1 MSTKSDVTNF
11 LQLGAKYELI
21 LTGLFDEVTNQRKD
35 VGKFKSN
42 LKNGLESIDRY
53 VKEIESALES
63 FAKLELSVID
73 GLKKVDLSYD
83 QVQDIQMK
91 VLELGRS
98 FQIVSNDLERL
109 GINLSCAQAE
119 VKKQNLINRYLYFFI
134 GVNLIA
140 VTFLFVI
147 RL

>member
-35 VGKFKSN
+35 VSKFKSN
-42 LKNGLESIDRY
+42 LKGGLESIDRY

-140 VTFLFVI
+140 VTFLLVI

>member
-140 VTFLFVI
+140 VTFLLVI

>member
-35 VGKFKSN
+35 VSKFKSN
-42 LKNGLESIDRY
+42 LKAGLESIDRY

-83 QVQDIQMK
+83 QVQDIQIK
-91 VLELGRS
+91 VLELGIS

-140 VTFLFVI
+140 VTFLLVI

>member
-35 VGKFKSN
+35 VSKFKSN

-83 QVQDIQMK
+83 QVQDIQIK

-109 GINLSCAQAE
+109 GLNLSCAQAE

-140 VTFLFVI
+140 VTFLLVI

>member
-83 QVQDIQMK
+83 QVQDIQIK

-109 GINLSCAQAE
+109 GLNLSCAQAE

-140 VTFLFVI
+140 VTFLLVI

>member
-35 VGKFKSN
+35 VSKFKSN

-98 FQIVSNDLERL
+98 FQIVSNDIERL

-140 VTFLFVI
+140 VTFLLVI

>member
-35 VGKFKSN
+35 VSKFKSN
-42 LKNGLESIDRY
+42 LKAGLESIDRY
-53 VKEIESALES
+53 VKEIESALNS
-63 FAKLELSVID
+63 FAKLELSVVD
-73 GLKKVDLSYD
+73 GLKKVDFSYD
-83 QVQDIQMK
+83 QVQAIQMK
-91 VLELGRS
+91 VLELGNS
-98 FQIVSNDLERL
+98 LQIVSSDLERL
-109 GINLSCAQAE
+109 GLNLSCAQAE
-119 VKKQNLINRYLYFFI
+119 VKKQNLINKYFYFFI

-140 VTFLFVI
+140 VTFLLVI

>member
-35 VGKFKSN
+35 VSKFKSN

-140 VTFLFVI
+140 VTFLLVI

>member
-35 VGKFKSN
+35 VSKFKSN
-42 LKNGLESIDRY
+42 LKAGLESIDRY
-53 VKEIESALES
+53 VKEIESALNS
-63 FAKLELSVID
+63 FAKLELSVVD

-140 VTFLFVI
+140 VTFLLVI

>member
-140 VTFLFVI
+140 VTFLLVI
-147 RL
+147 SL

>member
-35 VGKFKSN
+35 VGEFKSN

-140 VTFLFVI
+140 VTFLLVI

>member
-35 VGKFKSN
+35 VSKFKSN
-42 LKNGLESIDRY
+42 LKAGLESIDRY
-53 VKEIESALES
+53 VKEIESALNS
-63 FAKLELSVID
+63 FAKLELSVVD

-83 QVQDIQMK
+83 QVQAIQMK
-91 VLELGRS
+91 VLELGNS
-98 FQIVSNDLERL
+98 LQIVSNDLERL
-109 GINLSCAQAE
+109 GLNLSCAQAE
-119 VKKQNLINRYLYFFI
+119 VKKQNLINKYFYFFI
-134 GVNLIA
+134 GMNLIA
-140 VTFLFVI
+140 VTFLLVI

>member
-109 GINLSCAQAE
+109 GLNLSCAQAE

-140 VTFLFVI
+140 VTFLLVI

>member
-21 LTGLFDEVTNQRKD
+21 LTGLFDEVTNQRED
-35 VGKFKSN
+35 VNNFKSN
-42 LKNGLESIDRY
+42 LKDGLESIDRY
-53 VKEIESALES
+53 AKEIESALKS

-98 FQIVSNDLERL
+98 FQIASNDLERL

-140 VTFLFVI
+140 VTFLLVVS
-147 RL
+147 L

>member
-35 VGKFKSN
+35 VSKFKSN

-83 QVQDIQMK
+83 QVQDIQIK

-140 VTFLFVI
+140 VTFLLVI

>member
-35 VGKFKSN
+35 VSKFKSN

-109 GINLSCAQAE
+109 GLNLSCAQAE
-119 VKKQNLINRYLYFFI
+119 VKKQNLINRYLYFLRDF
-134 GVNLIA
+134 
-140 VTFLFVI
+140 
-147 RL
+147 

>member
-35 VGKFKSN
+35 VSKFKSN

-109 GINLSCAQAE
+109 GLNLSCAQAE
-119 VKKQNLINRYLYFFI
+119 VKKQNLINKYFYFFI
-134 GVNLIA
+134 GMNLIA
-140 VTFLFVI
+140 VTFLLVI

>member
-35 VGKFKSN
+35 VSKFKSN

-109 GINLSCAQAE
+109 GLNLSCAQAE

-140 VTFLFVI
+140 VTFLLVI